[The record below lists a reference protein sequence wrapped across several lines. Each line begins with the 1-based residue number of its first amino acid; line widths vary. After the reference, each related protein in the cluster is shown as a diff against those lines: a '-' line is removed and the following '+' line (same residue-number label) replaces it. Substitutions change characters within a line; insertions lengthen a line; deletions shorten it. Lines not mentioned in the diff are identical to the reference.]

1 MMQFAA
7 IDFETA
13 SGAATSAC
21 SLGVAVVE
29 GEEIVMRREWLI
41 RPPEPYFSP
50 NNVRV
55 HGITAEMVADKP
67 QFDAL
72 WPEIEP
78 TIGGRTLV
86 AHNAAFDMGVLR
98 ALWTRYEIWAER
110 MPFLCSLTLARRCW
124 PEVAGHSLGKL
135 GSEFG
140 IEFQHHNALRR
151 LCCVRRRS
159 IRRNRLISSWSA
171 PSYASAKWLPART
184 APAGAFPSRASAQNS
199 PMSHWMPRAGGS
211 TTDAVRSGRN
221 ATTHRMRRIIFPNSQ
236 TCREASF
243 LRL

>member
-41 RPPEPYFSP
+41 RPPELYFSP

-98 ALWTRYEIWAER
+98 ALWTRYEIWTER

-140 IEFQHHNALRR
+140 IEFQHHNALEDAATAAKIVLRAAEEYSAESLDQLLERTQLR
-151 LCCVRRRS
+151 LGEVAPGAYRS
-159 IRRNRLISSWSA
+159 C
-171 PSYASAKWLPART
+171 
-184 APAGAFPSRASAQNS
+184 
-199 PMSHWMPRAGGS
+199 
-211 TTDAVRSGRN
+211 
-221 ATTHRMRRIIFPNSQ
+221 RRIPKPRKRAKLTYEPLDATGWWQ
-236 TCREASF
+236 HH
-243 LRL
+243 